1 MYKLSLHDH
10 KTGETHTQSFE
21 TFERA
26 QMGMLASMCRDLL
39 AYGTDWSQAGEMLLY
54 LLEDASHGA
63 LSGALHNDDAPDVVA
78 SPYCG
83 MVYGCGAAVSYI
95 IEERG

>member
-10 KTGETHTQSFE
+10 KTGETHTQRFE

-26 QMGMLASMCRDLL
+26 QMGMLAGMCRDLL
-39 AYGTDWSQAGEMLLY
+39 AYGEDWAQAGELLLY

-63 LSGALHNDDAPDVVA
+63 LSGALHDEMFDLVV
-78 SPYCG
+78 SPNWCA
-83 MVYGCGAAVSYI
+83 VYGCGVSMVYI
-95 IEERG
+95 IEEVCE